1 MIMSTF
7 ISAMLEYYYTAQ
19 WIQSLLFLTLFIFYM
34 LGLSS
39 FQVVS
44 IQFGTDQL
52 QGAPSDHLSAFVFWY
67 LICML
72 ELPLAA
78 LIQWISNFYLL
89 SLSKIK
95 ILPDEFPLC

>member
-7 ISAMLEYYYTAQ
+7 ISEEYYHTAQ
-19 WIQSLLFLTLFIFYM
+19 WIQSLLFFYSLYILYIM

-52 QGAPSDHLSAFVFWY
+52 QLQGAPSDHLSAFVFWY
-67 LICML
+67 LTI
-72 ELPLAA
+72 ELLLAA
-78 LIQWISNFYLL
+78 LIQWIFYLL
-89 SLSKIK
+89 SLSKNKNITE
-95 ILPDEFPLC
+95 EFLLC